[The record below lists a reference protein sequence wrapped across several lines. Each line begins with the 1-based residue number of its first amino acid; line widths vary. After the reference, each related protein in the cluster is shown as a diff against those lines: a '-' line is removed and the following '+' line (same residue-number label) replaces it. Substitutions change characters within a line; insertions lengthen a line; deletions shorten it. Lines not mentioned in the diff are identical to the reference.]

1 MSEKKEAAVQPDQK
15 KKLEFHG
22 GPFASLIP
30 FVIFIVGS
38 FTLAVFN
45 LAISEG
51 FWLVAI
57 GSILIGMWLCKSPS
71 QYFDAICE
79 GCASK
84 LLSTAIFCWIWSAI
98 VAGILKG
105 SGLVNGLIWLG
116 LNTGLTGG
124 LFVGFTFIVC
134 CLYST
139 ATGTG
144 SGTVAAMTV
153 LLYPAGVALGAD
165 PWWMAAAIISGGGFG
180 DNLAPISDTTITAA
194 TTMRVD
200 VPGLVKNRMPYT
212 LAGGFISL
220 VIITIGA
227 TLSSGAVTISD
238 QDYAGIVAQAE
249 PLGLIML
256 IPAALVVFL
265 ALKGRTL
272 IEALTYGGILAV
284 VMGLVT
290 GLIEPSSLITMDT
303 TAGTVSGAI
312 TDAITGW
319 YGMIVLLFL
328 VFALAY
334 LMQASG
340 ALEMLLEK
348 VEKKFVKTRVGAEI
362 VCWFCIAIS
371 ALGLCNNITS
381 QIVAGP
387 VMLEIADRYHL
398 SHYRIAN
405 FSDAVQAAFSY
416 TMPWGGPALTFCAT
430 SIIANSAYSWCPVYA
445 SPAKLVLCGVYGIVI
460 GLIYLIC
467 AVTGIGRKKDQNDD
481 IKGLGYTKEYF
492 ETME

>member
-1 MSEKKEAAVQPDQK
+1 MSSESSKQTQK
-15 KKLEFHG
+15 APALEFHG
-22 GPFASLIP
+22 GVYTSLVPFLL
-30 FVIFIVGS
+30 FVLGS
-38 FTLAVFN
+38 FG
-45 LAISEG
+45 LAIFNVATVEG

-57 GSILIGMWLCKSPS
+57 ACIIIGMWLCKDPLK
-71 QYFDAICE
+71 YFDEICR
-79 GCASK
+79 GTASP
-84 LLSTAIFCWIWSAI
+84 LLTTAVFCWLWSGA
-98 VAGILKG
+98 VAGILKA

-124 LFVGFTFIVC
+124 LFVGFTFLVSCI
-134 CLYST
+134 YST

-200 VPGLVKNRMPYT
+200 VSGLVKNRMPYT
-212 LAGGFISL
+212 LVAGFITL
-220 VIITIGA
+220 IIVTVGGA
-227 TLSSGAVTISD
+227 LSTNAVNISETE
-238 QDYAGIVAQAE
+238 YTSIVTQAH
-249 PLGLIML
+249 PKGLIML
-256 IPAALVVFL
+256 LPAALIVFL

-272 IEALTYGGILAV
+272 IEALTYGGILAIV
-284 VMGLVT
+284 LSIVT
-290 GLIEPSSLITMDT
+290 GLMSPASLVSIDT
-303 TAGTVSGAI
+303 VAGTVGGTI

-319 YGMIVLLFL
+319 YGMIILIFL
-328 VFALAY
+328 VFAMAH

-340 ALEMLLEK
+340 ALTLLLEK
-348 VEKKFVKTRVGAEI
+348 LEKRFVKTKVGAEI
-362 VCWFCIAIS
+362 ACWVCIALS

-405 FSDAVQAAFSY
+405 FSDAVQAMFSY
-416 TMPWGGPALTFCAT
+416 TMPWGGPALTMCAT
-430 SIIANSAYSWCPVYA
+430 SLIANSAYGWCPVLT
-445 SPAKLVLCGVYGIVI
+445 SPAKLFFCGIYGIAI
-460 GLIYLIC
+460 GLVFLVC
-467 AVTGIGRKKDQNDD
+467 AITGIGRKFDQRMD
-481 IKGLGYTKEYF
+481 IKNLGYTEEYF
-492 ETME
+492 NTME